1 MKASDMLRNNN
12 GLKTTQ
18 SVLNKQQS
26 GVDAAQKVA
35 QTQAPVFTQQQL
47 DAAGKKIDQMNA
59 ATPQNETPTMK
70 AAREK
75 TIATQQAIANGVDV
89 NQGATSD
96 EEDKPS
102 VPIVKKEDLKP
113 QPKQLSYADMY
124 KILNPELNETA
135 EQRANREKK
144 ERTKARI
151 AALGDGLRA
160 LSNIYFATNGAKVI
174 HNPESDMTKAVN
186 KRKSYMDAQREKNR
200 ASWLAG
206 YQRALALDE
215 EARKNNLTLAEQM
228 RYHDMQNDIN
238 KVKADQGQQK
248 IDQGQQRI
256 DQGNRR
262 LDLSEL
268 KYTNDAEYKD
278 NQLKIKKMLAD
289 GQISHWA
296 AQDALA
302 RLREGRIANKAQKSS
317 GGNQTTAGYWY
328 EYYDLMDT
336 PEGQKKINEL
346 KRKLRIKNVTQTNVR
361 YIMDR
366 LKGRRSSTGGTSSG
380 GGASSGGGKHTTHK
394 AGGSSAGGKKKTG
407 VKW

>member
-1 MKASDMLRNNN
+1 MKASDMLRSNN

-35 QTQAPVFTQQQL
+35 QTQAPLFSQEQL
-47 DAAGKKIDQMNA
+47 DAAGKKVDQMNA
-59 ATPQNETPTMK
+59 AVHQNETPEMK

-75 TIATQQAIANGVDV
+75 TIATQQAIAKGVDV
-89 NQGATSD
+89 NQGAPSD

-102 VPIVKKEDLKP
+102 VPIVKKPEP
-113 QPKQLSYADMY
+113 AVEQPKQLSYADMY
-124 KILNPELNETA
+124 KMLNPELNETA

-144 ERTKARI
+144 ERAKARI

-160 LSNIYFATNGAKVI
+160 LANIFFATNGAKVV
-174 HNPESDMTKAVN
+174 HNPESDMTKVVN
-186 KRKSYMDAQREKNR
+186 KRKEYMDAQREKNR

-238 KVKADQGQQK
+238 KVKN
-248 IDQGQQRI
+248 DQGQQRI

-317 GGNQTTAGYWY
+317 GGNQTSAGYWY

-336 PEGQKKINEL
+336 PEGQKNINEI

-380 GGASSGGGKHTTHK
+380 GGASSGGGKKTTHK
-394 AGGSSAGGKKKTG
+394 AGGSSSAGGKKKTG

>member
-1 MKASDMLRNNN
+1 MKASDMLRSNN

-26 GVDAAQKVA
+26 GADATQKVA

-47 DAAGKKIDQMNA
+47 DAAGKKVDQMNA
-59 ATPQNETPTMK
+59 ATPTDDAMK
-70 AAREK
+70 AARAK
-75 TIATQQAIANGVDV
+75 TIATQQAIVNGVDV
-89 NQGATSD
+89 NHGAQSD

-102 VPIVKKEDLKP
+102 VPIVKGLRSGNQSILKP

-124 KILNPELNETA
+124 KILNPEHQETE

-160 LSNIYFATNGAKVI
+160 LSNIYFATQGAKVV
-174 HNPESDMTKAVN
+174 HNSESDMTKAVN
-186 KRKSYMDAQREKNR
+186 KRKAYMDEQREKNR
-200 ASWLAG
+200 AAWQAG

-238 KVKADQGQQK
+238 KVKADQGQQ
-248 IDQGQQRI
+248 RI
-256 DQGNRR
+256 DQNQQKI
-262 LDLSEL
+262 DLSKL

-278 NQLKIKKMLAD
+278 NQMKIKKMLAD

-336 PEGQKKINEL
+336 PEGQKKINEI

-366 LKGRRSSTGGTSSG
+366 LKGRRSSTGG

-394 AGGSSAGGKKKTG
+394 AGGSSSAGGKKKTG

>member
-26 GVDAAQKVA
+26 GADAAQKVA

-47 DAAGKKIDQMNA
+47 DAAGKKVDQMNT
-59 ATPQNETPTMK
+59 ATPQNETSTMK

-89 NQGATSD
+89 NQGAPSD

-102 VPIVKKEDLKP
+102 VPIVKKEEPKP

-124 KILNPELNETA
+124 KILNPEHQETA

-160 LSNIYFATNGAKVI
+160 LSNIYFATQGAKVV

-186 KRKSYMDAQREKNR
+186 KRKAYMDAQREKNR
-200 ASWLAG
+200 AAWLTG

-238 KVKADQGQQK
+238 KVKN
-248 IDQGQQRI
+248 DQGQQRI

-278 NQLKIKKMLAD
+278 NQLKIKKMLSD

-336 PEGQKKINEL
+336 PEGQKKINEI

-366 LKGRRSSTGGTSSG
+366 LKGRRSSTGG

-394 AGGSSAGGKKKTG
+394 AGGSSSAGGKKKTG
-407 VKW
+407 VNW

>member
-26 GVDAAQKVA
+26 GVDAAQKANAEQINMNTA
-35 QTQAPVFTQQQL
+35 QAMLHGKEEQLTPPKDAHEQAVRMNQQTAESML
-47 DAAGKKIDQMNA
+47 
-59 ATPQNETPTMK
+59 
-70 AAREK
+70 
-75 TIATQQAIANGVDV
+75 NG
-89 NQGATSD
+89 SIPM
-96 EEDKPS
+96 DKPS
-102 VPIVKKEDLKP
+102 VPIVKKEEP
-113 QPKQLSYADMY
+113 AEQPKQLSYADMY

-135 EQRANREKK
+135 EQRANREKN
-144 ERTKARI
+144 ERAKARI
-151 AALGDGLRA
+151 AATGDGLRA
-160 LSNIYFATNGAKVI
+160 LANIFFATKGAKVV

-186 KRKSYMDAQREKNR
+186 KRKAYMDAQREKNQ

-328 EYYDLMDT
+328 EYYDMMDT
-336 PEGQKKINEL
+336 PEGQKKINEI

-366 LKGRRSSTGGTSSG
+366 LKGRSSSTGG

-394 AGGSSAGGKKKTG
+394 AGGSSSAGGKKKTG

>member
-1 MKASDMLRNNN
+1 MKASDMLRSNN

-26 GVDAAQKVA
+26 GVDAANKVT

-47 DAAGKKIDQMNA
+47 DAAGKKVDQMNA
-59 ATPQNETPTMK
+59 ATPQNETPAMK

-75 TIATQQAIANGVDV
+75 TIATQQAIGNGVDV
-89 NQGATSD
+89 NQGAPSD

-102 VPIVKKEDLKP
+102 VPIVKKEEPKP

-124 KILNPELNETA
+124 KILNPEHQETA

-160 LSNIYFATNGAKVI
+160 LSNIYFATKGAKVV
-174 HNPESDMTKAVN
+174 HNPESDMTKVVN
-186 KRKSYMDAQREKNR
+186 KRKAYMDEQREKNR
-200 ASWLAG
+200 AAWQAG

-238 KVKADQGQQK
+238 KVKADQGQQRINQNQQK
-248 IDQGQQRI
+248 ID
-256 DQGNRR
+256 
-262 LDLSEL
+262 LSKL

-278 NQLKIKKMLAD
+278 NQMKIKKMLAD

-328 EYYDLMDT
+328 EYYDMMDT
-336 PEGQKKINEL
+336 PEGQKKINEI

-366 LKGRRSSTGGTSSG
+366 LKGRSSST

-394 AGGSSAGGKKKTG
+394 AGGSSSAGGKKKTG

>member
-26 GVDAAQKVA
+26 GLDAAQKVA

-47 DAAGKKIDQMNA
+47 GAAGKKVDQMNA

-75 TIATQQAIANGVDV
+75 TIATQQAISNGVDV
-89 NQGATSD
+89 NQGASSD
-96 EEDKPS
+96 EDDKPS
-102 VPIVKKEDLKP
+102 VPIVKKEEPKP

-124 KILNPELNETA
+124 KILNPEHQETA

-151 AALGDGLRA
+151 AALSDGLRA
-160 LSNIYFATNGAKVI
+160 LGNIYFATKGAKVV

-186 KRKSYMDAQREKNR
+186 KRKAYMDAQREKNR

-238 KVKADQGQQK
+238 KVKADQGQQRINQNQQK
-248 IDQGQQRI
+248 ID
-256 DQGNRR
+256 
-262 LDLSEL
+262 LSKL

-278 NQLKIKKMLAD
+278 NQMKIKKMLAD

-328 EYYDLMDT
+328 EYYDMMDT

-366 LKGRRSSTGGTSSG
+366 LKGRSSSTGG

-394 AGGSSAGGKKKTG
+394 AGGSSSAGGKKKTG

>member
-26 GVDAAQKVA
+26 GVDAAQKANAEQINMNTA
-35 QTQAPVFTQQQL
+35 QAMLHGKEEQLTPPKDAHEQAVRMNQQTAEGML
-47 DAAGKKIDQMNA
+47 
-59 ATPQNETPTMK
+59 
-70 AAREK
+70 
-75 TIATQQAIANGVDV
+75 NG
-89 NQGATSD
+89 SIPM
-96 EEDKPS
+96 DKPS
-102 VPIVKKEDLKP
+102 VPIVKKEEP
-113 QPKQLSYADMY
+113 AEQPKQLSYADMY
-124 KILNPELNETA
+124 KILNPEHQETE

-151 AALGDGLRA
+151 AALADGLRA
-160 LSNIYFATNGAKVI
+160 LSNIYFATNGAKVV

-186 KRKSYMDAQREKNR
+186 KRKAYMDEQREKNR

-228 RYHDMQNDIN
+228 RYHDMQNEIN
-238 KVKADQGQQK
+238 KVKN
-248 IDQGQQRI
+248 DQGQQRI

-317 GGNQTTAGYWY
+317 GGNKTTAGYWY

-366 LKGRRSSTGGTSSG
+366 LKGRSSSAG
-380 GGASSGGGKHTTHK
+380 GGKPSGGGKHTTHK

>member
-26 GVDAAQKVA
+26 GVDAANKVA

-47 DAAGKKIDQMNA
+47 DAAGKKVDQMNA
-59 ATPQNETPTMK
+59 AIPQNETPAMK

-89 NQGATSD
+89 NQNAASE

-102 VPIVKKEDLKP
+102 VPIVKKEESKP

-124 KILNPELNETA
+124 KMLNPELNETA

-160 LSNIYFATNGAKVI
+160 LSNIYFATNGAKVV
-174 HNPESDMTKAVN
+174 HNPESDMTKVVN
-186 KRKSYMDAQREKNR
+186 KRKEYMDAQREKNR

-215 EARKNNLTLAEQM
+215 EARSHDMTYAEQL
-228 RYHDMQNDIN
+228 RHNLETEGVA
-238 KVKADQGQQK
+238 KTKLDQS
-248 IDQGQQRI
+248 QQRI
-256 DQGNRR
+256 DINRMRITNQQEYNQAR
-262 LDLSEL
+262 LELDRLRREDKITQSEKEL
-268 KYTNDAEYKD
+268 AIKLLNAQA
-278 NQLKIKKMLAD
+278 NQL
-289 GQISHWA
+289 
-296 AQDALA
+296 
-302 RLREGRIANKAQKSS
+302 RANK
-317 GGNQTTAGYWY
+317 
-328 EYYDLMDT
+328 
-336 PEGQKKINEL
+336 
-346 KRKLRIKNVTQTNVR
+346 
-361 YIMDR
+361 
-366 LKGRRSSTGGTSSG
+366 SG
-380 GGASSGGGKHTTHK
+380 GGR
-394 AGGSSAGGKKKTG
+394 GGSSKEDWDSEYLKLNGEHPSEVAAANETVAQGGIKPNTSAGRKQVVKIVRKKVASKG
-407 VKW
+407 GGSSSKGSAKSKFSIHH

>member
-26 GVDAAQKVA
+26 GVDAAQKANAEQINMNTA
-35 QTQAPVFTQQQL
+35 QAMLHGKEEQLTPPKDAHEQAVSMNQQTAEGML
-47 DAAGKKIDQMNA
+47 
-59 ATPQNETPTMK
+59 
-70 AAREK
+70 
-75 TIATQQAIANGVDV
+75 NG
-89 NQGATSD
+89 SIPM
-96 EEDKPS
+96 DKPS
-102 VPIVKKEDLKP
+102 VPIVKKEEPKP
-113 QPKQLSYADMY
+113 QSKQLSYADMY

-151 AALGDGLRA
+151 AATGDGLRA
-160 LSNIYFATNGAKVI
+160 LANIFFAANGAKVV
-174 HNPESDMTKAVN
+174 HNPESDMTKAIN
-186 KRKSYMDAQREKNR
+186 KRKAYMDAQREKNR

-228 RYHDMQNDIN
+228 RYHDMQNEIN
-238 KVKADQGQQK
+238 KVKN
-248 IDQGQQRI
+248 DQGQQRI

-262 LDLSEL
+262 LDLSKL

-302 RLREGRIANKAQKSS
+302 RLREGRISNKSQKSS
-317 GGNQTTAGYWY
+317 GGNKTTAGYWY

-366 LKGRRSSTGGTSSG
+366 LKGRSSSAG
-380 GGASSGGGKHTTHK
+380 GGKSSAGGKHTTHK

>member
-1 MKASDMLRNNN
+1 MKASDMLRHNN

-26 GVDAAQKVA
+26 GADAANKVA

-47 DAAGKKIDQMNA
+47 DAAGKKVDQMNA
-59 ATPQNETPTMK
+59 ATPTDDAMK
-70 AAREK
+70 AARAK

-89 NQGATSD
+89 NQGAPSD

-102 VPIVKKEDLKP
+102 VPIVKGLRSGNQSILKP

-124 KILNPELNETA
+124 KILNPEHQETA

-160 LSNIYFATNGAKVI
+160 LSNIYFATKGAKVV

-186 KRKSYMDAQREKNR
+186 KRKAYMDAQREKNR

-238 KVKADQGQQK
+238 NMKV
-248 IDQGQQRI
+248 DQGQQRI

-262 LDLSEL
+262 LDLSKM
-268 KYTNDAEYKD
+268 KYQTDADYKKAV
-278 NQLKIKKMLAD
+278 LTIKKALAD
-289 GQISHWA
+289 GQISHWQAQEAIQRINA
-296 AQDALA
+296 AT
-302 RLREGRIANKAQKSS
+302 GRIRANKSGSGSSRKGSYSGEVDEYMDLIEKDPEGMAEAAKEVKKMGYSPKTAAGKKAQKIAY
-317 GGNQTTAGYWY
+317 Q
-328 EYYDLMDT
+328 
-336 PEGQKKINEL
+336 
-346 KRKLRIKNVTQTNVR
+346 RKHKQNH
-361 YIMDR
+361 
-366 LKGRRSSTGGTSSG
+366 TSS
-380 GGASSGGGKHTTHK
+380 SNK
-394 AGGSSAGGKKKTG
+394 GGKKKTG

>member
-1 MKASDMLRNNN
+1 MKASDMLRSNN

-35 QTQAPVFTQQQL
+35 QTQAPLFSQEQL
-47 DAAGKKIDQMNA
+47 DAAGKKVDQINA
-59 ATPQNETPTMK
+59 APTDDAMK
-70 AAREK
+70 AARAK

-89 NQGATSD
+89 NQGAPSD

-102 VPIVKKEDLKP
+102 VPIVKKPEP
-113 QPKQLSYADMY
+113 AAEQPKQLSYADMY
-124 KILNPELNETA
+124 KMLNPELNETA

-160 LSNIYFATNGAKVI
+160 LSNIYFATKGAKVV
-174 HNPESDMTKAVN
+174 HNPESDMTKVVN
-186 KRKSYMDAQREKNR
+186 KRKEYMDAQREKNR
-200 ASWLAG
+200 ASWLTG

-238 KVKADQGQQK
+238 KVKN
-248 IDQGQQRI
+248 DQGQQRI

-262 LDLSEL
+262 LDLSKL

-336 PEGQKKINEL
+336 PEGQKKINEI

-366 LKGRRSSTGGTSSG
+366 LKGRRSSTGG
-380 GGASSGGGKHTTHK
+380 GGASSGGGKHTIHK
-394 AGGSSAGGKKKTG
+394 AGGSSSAGGKKKTG

>member
-26 GVDAAQKVA
+26 GVDAAQKANAEQINMNTDQAMLHGKEEQLTPPKDAHEQAVRMNQ
-35 QTQAPVFTQQQL
+35 QTAEGML
-47 DAAGKKIDQMNA
+47 
-59 ATPQNETPTMK
+59 
-70 AAREK
+70 
-75 TIATQQAIANGVDV
+75 NGPIPM
-89 NQGATSD
+89 
-96 EEDKPS
+96 DKPS
-102 VPIVKKEDLKP
+102 VPIVKKEESKP

-124 KILNPELNETA
+124 KILNPEHQETE

-160 LSNIYFATNGAKVI
+160 LANIFFATNGAKVV

-186 KRKSYMDAQREKNR
+186 KRKAYMDEQREKNR
-200 ASWLAG
+200 ALWLAG

-215 EARKNNLTLAEQM
+215 GKRKNNLTLAELV
-228 RYHDMQNDIN
+228 RYHDMQNEIN
-238 KVKADQGQQK
+238 NVKN
-248 IDQGQQRI
+248 DQGQQRI

-262 LDLSEL
+262 LELSEL

-289 GQISHWA
+289 GQISHLA

-302 RLREGRIANKAQKSS
+302 RLREGRISNKAQKSS

-366 LKGRRSSTGGTSSG
+366 LKGRSSSAG
-380 GGASSGGGKHTTHK
+380 GGKPSGGGKHTTHK

>member
-18 SVLNKQQS
+18 SVINKQQS
-26 GVDAAQKVA
+26 GVDAAQKANAEQINMNTA
-35 QTQAPVFTQQQL
+35 QAMLHGKEEQLTHPKDAHEQAVRMNQQT
-47 DAAGKKIDQMNA
+47 AEGMF
-59 ATPQNETPTMK
+59 
-70 AAREK
+70 
-75 TIATQQAIANGVDV
+75 NG
-89 NQGATSD
+89 SIPM
-96 EEDKPS
+96 DKPS
-102 VPIVKKEDLKP
+102 VPIVKKEESKP

-124 KILNPELNETA
+124 KMLNPELNETA

-160 LSNIYFATNGAKVI
+160 LANIFFATNGAKVV

-186 KRKSYMDAQREKNR
+186 KRKAYMDAQREKNR

-228 RYHDMQNDIN
+228 RYHDMQNEIN
-238 KVKADQGQQK
+238 KVKN
-248 IDQGQQRI
+248 DQGQQRI

-278 NQLKIKKMLAD
+278 NQLKIKKMLAY

-302 RLREGRIANKAQKSS
+302 RLREGRISNKAQKSS
-317 GGNQTTAGYWY
+317 GGNKTTAGYWY
-328 EYYDLMDT
+328 EYYDMMDT

-366 LKGRRSSTGGTSSG
+366 LKGRSSSAG
-380 GGASSGGGKHTTHK
+380 GGKSSGGGKHTTHK

>member
-1 MKASDMLRNNN
+1 MKASDMLRLNN
-12 GLKTTQ
+12 GLKTTK
-18 SVLNKQQS
+18 SVVNKQQS

-47 DAAGKKIDQMNA
+47 DAAGKKVDQMNA

-89 NQGATSD
+89 NQGAPSD

-102 VPIVKKEDLKP
+102 VPIVKKEESKP

-144 ERTKARI
+144 ERAKARI

-160 LSNIYFATNGAKVI
+160 LANIFFATNGAKVV

-186 KRKSYMDAQREKNR
+186 KRKAYMDAQREKNR

-228 RYHDMQNDIN
+228 RYHDNMDRVNRAKVMLDQMRIAQQDEYN
-238 KVKADQGQQK
+238 KGKLSNQESANKETVRHHKEQESTSKKNANANVTRAQKAGKNKGGSSKED
-248 IDQGQQRI
+248 
-256 DQGNRR
+256 
-262 LDLSEL
+262 S
-268 KYTNDAEYKD
+268 DAEYIKLYGKYPSEVA
-278 NQLKIKKMLAD
+278 NASEIVAKSGIKPNTAAGRKQIVKIV
-289 GQISHWA
+289 
-296 AQDALA
+296 
-302 RLREGRIANKAQKSS
+302 REKIAH
-317 GGNQTTAGYWY
+317 
-328 EYYDLMDT
+328 
-336 PEGQKKINEL
+336 
-346 KRKLRIKNVTQTNVR
+346 
-361 YIMDR
+361 
-366 LKGRRSSTGGTSSG
+366 KG
-380 GGASSGGGKHTTHK
+380 
-394 AGGSSAGGKKKTG
+394 GGSSHVGGSTSNNSRAKQLAKKYG
-407 VKW
+407 F

>member
-18 SVLNKQQS
+18 SVLNKQKS
-26 GVDAAQKVA
+26 GVDAANKVA

-47 DAAGKKIDQMNA
+47 DAAGKKVDKMNA

-89 NQGATSD
+89 NHGAPSD

-102 VPIVKKEDLKP
+102 VPIVKKEEPKP

-124 KILNPELNETA
+124 KILNPEHQETA

-160 LSNIYFATNGAKVI
+160 LSNIYFATKGAKVV

-186 KRKSYMDAQREKNR
+186 KRKAYMDAQREKNR

-238 KVKADQGQQK
+238 KVKADQGQQ
-248 IDQGQQRI
+248 RI
-256 DQGNRR
+256 DQGNIR
-262 LDLSEL
+262 LDLSKL

-278 NQLKIKKMLAD
+278 NQMKIKKMLAD

-317 GGNQTTAGYWY
+317 GDNKTTAGYWY
-328 EYYDLMDT
+328 EYYDMMDT

-361 YIMDR
+361 YLMDR
-366 LKGRRSSTGGTSSG
+366 LKGRSSSTGG

-394 AGGSSAGGKKKTG
+394 AGGSSSAGGKKKTG

>member
-47 DAAGKKIDQMNA
+47 DAAGKKVDQMNA
-59 ATPQNETPTMK
+59 ATPQNETPEMK

-89 NQGATSD
+89 NQGAPSD

-102 VPIVKKEDLKP
+102 VPIVKKEEP
-113 QPKQLSYADMY
+113 AEQPKRLSYADMY
-124 KILNPELNETA
+124 KILNPEHQETA

-160 LSNIYFATNGAKVI
+160 LSNIYFATKGAKVV

-186 KRKSYMDAQREKNR
+186 KRKAYMDEQREKNR

-215 EARKNNLTLAEQM
+215 QARSHDMTYAEQL
-228 RYHDMQNDIN
+228 RHNLETEGVA
-238 KVKADQGQQK
+238 KTKLDQS
-248 IDQGQQRI
+248 QQRI
-256 DQGNRR
+256 DINRMR
-262 LDLSEL
+262 I
-268 KYTNDAEYKD
+268 TNQQEY
-278 NQLKIKKMLAD
+278 NQ
-289 GQISHWA
+289 
-296 AQDALA
+296 A
-302 RLREGRIANKAQKSS
+302 RLELDRLRREDKITQSEKELAIKLLNAQARQIVANKS
-317 GGNQTTAGYWY
+317 GGGRGSRGGSSKVDWDEDFLKLTGQYPTEVADASETVAKAGIKPNTTAGRK
-328 EYYDLMDT
+328 
-336 PEGQKKINEL
+336 QVVKIVRKKVAN
-346 KRKLRIKNVTQTNVR
+346 
-361 YIMDR
+361 
-366 LKGRRSSTGGTSSG
+366 KG
-380 GGASSGGGKHTTHK
+380 
-394 AGGSSAGGKKKTG
+394 GGSSSKGSAKSKFSIHH
-407 VKW
+407 